1 MWWGCVCLLF
11 THSEDALLQF
21 HEWSVVY
28 TIWTTVCFNVY
39 HYVYEHTYVCGVVP
53 YMNAVLLNLSLTHTC
68 SNKLEGESFM
78 GSPNSAMADVRMVVH
93 IPLKAN
99 GSGTGGSS
107 GSGGT
112 NKPPGPALVQWTEV
126 QHHPGLVCAVF
137 QVHWTDTVFTL
148 THLLCAYSYA
158 LTYIRSCVYNLCID
172 DYIMHTRTHK
182 NCM

>member
-1 MWWGCVCLLF
+1 MWWRRVGLLF

-21 HEWSVVY
+21 HEWSVLPYGPPYVSLCVY
-28 TIWTTVCFNVY
+28 MNMHTRMWCGT
-39 HYVYEHTYVCGVVP
+39 VYECCTIKS
-53 YMNAVLLNLSLTHTC
+53 LSHTHTR

-137 QVHWTDTVFTL
+137 QVRWTETVFTL
-148 THLLCAYSYA
+148 THLLSAYSYA
-158 LTYIRSCVYNLCID
+158 LTY
-172 DYIMHTRTHK
+172 T
-182 NCM
+182 

>member
-1 MWWGCVCLLF
+1 MCGGGVSVYYSHTLKMLFFSFMNGQYYHMDHCMFQCVPLC
-11 THSEDALLQF
+11 
-21 HEWSVVY
+21 
-28 TIWTTVCFNVY
+28 
-39 HYVYEHTYVCGVVP
+39 VYEHAYVCGVVP
-53 YMNAVLLNLSLTHTC
+53 YMNAVLLNLSLTHTR

-137 QVHWTDTVFTL
+137 QVRWTETVFTL
-148 THLLCAYSYA
+148 THLLSAYSYA
-158 LTYIRSCVYNLCID
+158 LTY
-172 DYIMHTRTHK
+172 T
-182 NCM
+182 